1 VSARPAPARPKAEAP
16 KRPTPQRKEAPRA
29 KPKPKAKP
37 LQFEWNIIVL
47 VTSALVLFGLVMVYS
62 ATSGSAV
69 LGHANPQGYVER
81 QALFAVGGF
90 VALFVLSRFDL
101 GKLRALA
108 PSLLVTAAVL
118 CLGVLAVGSR
128 VNGARRWVSVGPF
141 AFQPSE
147 FAKLAL
153 VVWVAAYLSRRSAPR
168 TLGELMKPVGLVALA
183 FAGLVLMEPDLG
195 TALVIMLVVGA
206 VLLVSG
212 TRMSLLATAYG
223 CVIALVGL
231 AVWAEPYRRD
241 RLLTFLD
248 PWKDPS
254 GAGLQN
260 VQALISLGSGGIFG
274 TGLGHGTATLQYLP
288 EAPTDMM
295 AAVIGGQFGLVG
307 MLLVFVAFGA
317 FAYAGIRLALAAKD
331 PFAKRLAAGVTA
343 LVCGQAAIN
352 IAAVVGAA
360 PLTGIPLPFLS
371 YGGSSLIVMLGAVGV
386 LLNIARN
393 GGRASAA
400 VSDRGRGDGGT
411 RRAGTRSRGSA
422 PAPRRTRDVRRVT

>member
-1 VSARPAPARPKAEAP
+1 MSARSTAEVVRGRSQAPVRPAA
-16 KRPTPQRKEAPRA
+16 KRKTSPR
-29 KPKPKAKP
+29 AKP
-37 LQFEWNIIVL
+37 LQFEGNLIVL

-69 LGHANPQGYVER
+69 LGHGNPQGYVEK
-81 QALFAVGGF
+81 QALFACLGL
-90 VALFVLSRFDL
+90 VALFVLSRLDL

-108 PSLLVTAAVL
+108 PTLLVTAAIL

-128 VNGARRWVSVGPF
+128 INGARRWVAVGPL

-168 TLGELMKPVGLVALA
+168 SLGQLAKPVGIVALA
-183 FAGLVLMEPDLG
+183 FAGLVLAEPDLG
-195 TALVIMLVVGA
+195 TALVITLVVGA
-206 VLLVSG
+206 LLLVAG
-212 TRMSLLATAYG
+212 TRTSLLVTAYG
-223 CVIALVGL
+223 LVISL
-231 AVWAEPYRRD
+231 AAVFAWSSPYRRD

-248 PWKDPS
+248 PWKDPT

-260 VQALISLGSGGIFG
+260 VQALISLGAGGWFG
-274 TGLGHGTATLQYLP
+274 NGLGQGTATRGYLP

-307 MLLVFVAFGA
+307 MMLVLLAFCVFG
-317 FAYAGIRLALAAKD
+317 YAGIRLALACKD
-331 PFAKRLAAGVTA
+331 PFAKLLAAGITA

-371 YGGSSLIVMLGAVGV
+371 YGGSSLIVLLGSVGV

-393 GGRASAA
+393 GGRAAAA
-400 VSDRGRGDGGT
+400 VPDRGRGDGRT
-411 RRAGTRSRGSA
+411 RRA
-422 PAPRRTRDVRRVT
+422 RTRGR

>member
-1 VSARPAPARPKAEAP
+1 MSGGSAARVRERRPAPERKAS
-16 KRPTPQRKEAPRA
+16 PR
-29 KPKPKAKP
+29 AKP
-37 LQFEWNIIVL
+37 LQFESNLIVL
-47 VTSALVLFGLVMVYS
+47 VTTALVLFGLVMVYS

-69 LGHANPQGYVER
+69 LGHANPQGYVEK
-81 QALFAVGGF
+81 QALFGLFGL
-90 VALFVLSRFDL
+90 VALFTLSRLDL

-108 PSLLVTAAVL
+108 PTFLLTAVVL
-118 CLGVLAVGSR
+118 CIGVLAVGSR
-128 VNGARRWVSVGPF
+128 VNGARRWIDVGPL

-153 VVWVAAYLSRRSAPR
+153 VIWVAAYLSRRPAPR
-168 TLGELMKPVGLVALA
+168 TLSQLAKPVGLVALG
-183 FAGLVLMEPDLG
+183 FAGLVLIEPDLG

-206 VLLVSG
+206 ILLVSG
-212 TRMSLLATAYG
+212 TRMWLLTTAYG
-223 CVIALVGL
+223 IVIALAGV
-231 AVWAEPYRRD
+231 AAWSSPYRRD

-248 PWKDPS
+248 PWKDPT

-274 TGLGHGTATLQYLP
+274 NGLGHGPATLNYLP

-307 MLLVFVAFGA
+307 MTLMLVAFCA
-317 FAYAGIRLALAAKD
+317 FAYAGIRIALACKD
-331 PFAKRLAAGVTA
+331 PFAKRLAAGITA

-393 GGRASAA
+393 GGRAAAA
-400 VSDRGRGDGGT
+400 VPDRGRGDGRT
-411 RRAGTRSRGSA
+411 RRAGGGRSGGA
-422 PAPRRTRDVRRVT
+422 ATARRARDLRRVAGSR

>member
-1 VSARPAPARPKAEAP
+1 MSG
-16 KRPTPQRKEAPRA
+16 RA
-29 KPKPKAKP
+29 KAKP
-37 LQFEWNIIVL
+37 LQFEWNLIVL
-47 VTSALVLFGLVMVYS
+47 VTTALVLFGLVMVYS

-69 LGHANPQGYVER
+69 LGHGNPQGYVER
-81 QALFAVGGF
+81 QALFTLAGLVT
-90 VALFVLSRFDL
+90 LFVLSRVQL
-101 GKLRALA
+101 EKLRMLA
-108 PSLLVTAAVL
+108 PTFLVTAAVL
-118 CLGVLAVGSR
+118 CVGVLAVGSR
-128 VNGARRWVSVGPF
+128 INGARRWVDVGPL

-153 VVWVAAYLSRRSAPR
+153 VVWVAAYLSRRAAPR
-168 TLGELMKPVGLVALA
+168 SLAELMKPVGLVALG
-183 FAGLVLMEPDLG
+183 FAGLVLFEPDLG

-206 VLLVSG
+206 ILLVSG
-212 TRMSLLATAYG
+212 TRMSLLVTAYG
-223 CVIALVGL
+223 IVIALAGI
-231 AVWAEPYRRD
+231 AAWSSPYRRD

-248 PWKDPS
+248 PWKDPT

-274 TGLGHGTATLQYLP
+274 NGPGHGTSALNYLP

-307 MLLVFVAFGA
+307 MMLVFAAFGA
-317 FAYAGIRLALAAKD
+317 FAYAGIRIAIACKD

-393 GGRASAA
+393 GGRAAAA
-400 VSDRGRGDGGT
+400 VPDRGRGDGRT
-411 RRAGTRSRGSA
+411 RRAGTRSGGGAS
-422 PAPRRTRDVRRVT
+422 APRRARDVRRVS

>member
-1 VSARPAPARPKAEAP
+1 MNVGAAARRRASAPSQPAP
-16 KRPTPQRKEAPRA
+16 KR
-29 KPKPKAKP
+29 KATVRTKP
-37 LQFEWNIIVL
+37 LQFEWSIIVL
-47 VTSALVLFGLVMVYS
+47 VTTALVLFGLVMVYS

-81 QALFAVGGF
+81 QALYALCGL
-90 VALFVLSRFDL
+90 VALFVLSRLDL

-108 PSLLVTAAVL
+108 PSLLVAAAIL
-118 CLGVLAVGSR
+118 CLGVLAVGTR
-128 VNGARRWVSVGPF
+128 VNGARRWVDVGPL

-153 VVWVAAYLSRRSAPR
+153 VVWVAAYFSRRQAPR
-168 TLGELMKPVGLVALA
+168 NLGELAKPVGLVAFG
-183 FAGLVLMEPDLG
+183 FAGLVLIEPDLG

-206 VLLVSG
+206 ILLVSG
-212 TRMSLLATAYG
+212 TRMSLLAAAYG
-223 CVIALVGL
+223 IVIALVGF
-231 AVWAEPYRRD
+231 AAWSSPYRRD

-248 PWKDPS
+248 PWKDPT

-317 FAYAGIRLALAAKD
+317 FAYAGVRLAIAAKD

-393 GGRASAA
+393 GGRAAAA
-400 VSDRGRGDGGT
+400 VPDRGRGDGGT
-411 RRAGTRSRGSA
+411 RRAGARGRGSA
-422 PAPRRTRDVRRVT
+422 PAPPRARDVRRVS

>member
-1 VSARPAPARPKAEAP
+1 MSENKT
-16 KRPTPQRKEAPRA
+16 K
-29 KPKPKAKP
+29 KPKP
-37 LQFEWNIIVL
+37 LQFEWNLVVL
-47 VTSALVLFGLVMVYS
+47 VTTALTLFGLVMVYS

-69 LGHANPQGYVER
+69 LGHGNPQGYVER
-81 QALFAVGGF
+81 QALFALGGLA
-90 VALFVLSRFDL
+90 VLLVLSRLDL
-101 GKLRALA
+101 QKLRALA
-108 PSLLVTAAVL
+108 PSLLITALIL
-118 CLGVLAVGSR
+118 CLGVLAVGTR
-128 VNGARRWVSVGPF
+128 VNGARRWVGVGPLL
-141 AFQPSE
+141 FQPSE

-153 VVWVAAYLSRRSAPR
+153 VVWVAAYLSRKAAPR
-168 TLGELMKPVGLVALA
+168 TLKQLAKPVGAVGLG
-183 FAGLVLMEPDLG
+183 FAGLVLLEPDLG

-206 VLLVSG
+206 ILLVSG

-223 CVIALVGL
+223 IVIALAGI
-231 AVWAEPYRRD
+231 AAWSSPYRRD

-274 TGLGHGTATLQYLP
+274 AGPGNGTAPLRYLP

-307 MLLVFVAFGA
+307 MTLVLLAFCA
-317 FAYAGIRLALAAKD
+317 FAYAGIRLALACKD

-371 YGGSSLIVMLGAVGV
+371 YGGSSLIVMLGSVGV

-393 GGRASAA
+393 GGRAAAA
-400 VSDRGRGDGGT
+400 VPDRGRGDGRT
-411 RRAGTRSRGSA
+411 RRAGARSRGSA
-422 PAPRRTRDVRRVT
+422 PAPRRARDVRRLA

>member
-1 VSARPAPARPKAEAP
+1 MSVSSAERIRERRKSPARPAP
-16 KRPTPQRKEAPRA
+16 QRKVSPR
-29 KPKPKAKP
+29 AKP
-37 LQFEWNIIVL
+37 LQFEWNVIVL
-47 VTSALVLFGLVMVYS
+47 VTTALVLFGLVMVYS

-81 QALFAVGGF
+81 QALFALLGV
-90 VALFVLSRFDL
+90 VVLLVLSRLDL
-101 GKLRALA
+101 EKLRVLA
-108 PSLLVTAAVL
+108 PSLVVSAAIV
-118 CLGVLAVGSR
+118 CLGVIAIGSR
-128 VNGARRWVSVGPF
+128 INGARRWIDVGPL

-153 VVWVAAYLSRRSAPR
+153 VIWTAAYLCRRPAPR
-168 TLGELMKPVGLVALA
+168 TLGELAKPVGLVALV
-183 FAGLVLMEPDLG
+183 FAGLVLIEPDLG

-212 TRMSLLATAYG
+212 TRMSLLATAYAL
-223 CVIALVGL
+223 VIALAGI
-231 AVWAEPYRRD
+231 AAWSSPYRRD
-241 RLLTFLD
+241 RLLTFLH
-248 PWKDPS
+248 PWKDPT

-260 VQALISLGSGGIFG
+260 VQALISLGAGGIFG

-307 MLLVFVAFGA
+307 MTLMFVAFCA
-317 FAYAGIRLALAAKD
+317 FAYAGVRIALACKD
-331 PFAKRLAAGVTA
+331 PFAKRLAAGITA

-393 GGRASAA
+393 GGRAAAA
-400 VSDRGRGDGGT
+400 VPDRGRGDGRT

-422 PAPRRTRDVRRVT
+422 PAPRRARDVRRLA

>member
-1 VSARPAPARPKAEAP
+1 MSG
-16 KRPTPQRKEAPRA
+16 RA
-29 KPKPKAKP
+29 KAKP
-37 LQFEWNIIVL
+37 LQFEWNLIVL
-47 VTSALVLFGLVMVYS
+47 VTTALVLFGLVMVYS

-69 LGHANPQGYVER
+69 LGHGNPQGYVER
-81 QALFAVGGF
+81 QALFSLAGL
-90 VALFVLSRFDL
+90 VALFVLSRIQL
-101 GKLRALA
+101 EKLRMLA
-108 PSLLVTAAVL
+108 PTLLVTAAIL
-118 CLGVLAVGSR
+118 CVGVLAVGSR
-128 VNGARRWVSVGPF
+128 INGARRWVDVGPL

-153 VVWVAAYLSRRSAPR
+153 VVWVAAYLSRHPAPR
-168 TLGELMKPVGLVALA
+168 SLAELAKPVGLVALG
-183 FAGLVLMEPDLG
+183 FAGLVLIEPDLG
-195 TALVIMLVVGA
+195 TTLVIMLVVGA
-206 VLLVSG
+206 ILLVSG
-212 TRMSLLATAYG
+212 TRMSILATAYG
-223 CVIALVGL
+223 IVIALAGI
-231 AVWAEPYRRD
+231 AAWSSPYRRD

-248 PWKDPS
+248 PWKDPT

-274 TGLGHGTATLQYLP
+274 NGLGHGPSTLNYLP

-317 FAYAGIRLALAAKD
+317 LAYAGIRLALACKD

-393 GGRASAA
+393 GGRTAAA
-400 VSDRGRGDGGT
+400 VPDRGRGDGRT
-411 RRAGTRSRGSA
+411 RRAGTRSGGSTS
-422 PAPRRTRDVRRVT
+422 APRRARDVRRVS

>member
-1 VSARPAPARPKAEAP
+1 MSG
-16 KRPTPQRKEAPRA
+16 RA
-29 KPKPKAKP
+29 KAKP
-37 LQFEWNIIVL
+37 LQFEWNLIVL
-47 VTSALVLFGLVMVYS
+47 VTTALLLFGLVMVYS

-69 LGHANPQGYVER
+69 LGHGNPQGYVER
-81 QALFAVGGF
+81 QALFSLVGL
-90 VALFVLSRFDL
+90 VALFVLSRL
-101 GKLRALA
+101 QLEKLRAIA
-108 PSLLVTAAVL
+108 PTLLIGAAVL
-118 CLGVLAVGSR
+118 CVGVLAVGSR
-128 VNGARRWVSVGPF
+128 INGARRWVDVGPL

-153 VVWVAAYLSRRSAPR
+153 VVWVAAYLSRRAAPR
-168 TLGELMKPVGLVALA
+168 SLAGLMKPVGLVALG
-183 FAGLVLMEPDLG
+183 FAGLVLFEPDLG

-206 VLLVSG
+206 ILLVSG
-212 TRMSLLATAYG
+212 TRMTLLVAAYG
-223 CVIALVGL
+223 IVIALAGI
-231 AVWAEPYRRD
+231 AVWAEPYRRA

-248 PWKDPS
+248 PWKDPT

-274 TGLGHGTATLQYLP
+274 AGPGNGTAPLRYLP

-317 FAYAGIRLALAAKD
+317 FAYAGIRLALACKD

-371 YGGSSLIVMLGAVGV
+371 YGGSSLIVMLGSVGV

-393 GGRASAA
+393 GGRTAAA
-400 VSDRGRGDGGT
+400 VPDRGRGDGRT
-411 RRAGTRSRGSA
+411 RRTGTRSGGGAST
-422 PAPRRTRDVRRVT
+422 PRRARDVRRVS